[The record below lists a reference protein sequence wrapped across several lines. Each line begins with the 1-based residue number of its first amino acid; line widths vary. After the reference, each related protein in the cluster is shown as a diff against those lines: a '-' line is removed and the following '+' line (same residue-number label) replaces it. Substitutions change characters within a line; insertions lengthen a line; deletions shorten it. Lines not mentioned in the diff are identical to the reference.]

1 MASKIERDYYKKG
14 KQKDSLIELMKED
27 ERNGLYDDV
36 L

>member
-14 KQKDSLIELMKED
+14 KQKDVLIELMNED
-27 ERNGLYDDV
+27 ERNGLYVDD